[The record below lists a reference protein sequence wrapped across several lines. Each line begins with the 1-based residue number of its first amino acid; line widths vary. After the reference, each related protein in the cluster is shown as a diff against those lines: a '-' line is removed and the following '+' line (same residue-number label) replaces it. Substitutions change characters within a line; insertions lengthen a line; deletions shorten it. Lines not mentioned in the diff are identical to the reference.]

1 MTDPETTAGRDGER
15 QELVFI
21 ACPAV
26 LGELAEG
33 AAAGADVREL
43 EAQLHVKPDR
53 LKEAL
58 RAAVAEADQP
68 GVTIVL
74 GYGLCSNSVLGLKTE
89 HATLVVPRVDD
100 CIAML
105 LGSNEAFSME
115 AEKERGSYYLAKA
128 YMDECANLVTEH
140 EAMVQKY
147 GSERA
152 VSMMKLV
159 LKHYKRVVLVDT
171 GRYDI
176 EPLRE
181 RVREVAELYGLA
193 IEEAPGTTRI
203 VDGLVADEW
212 GDDFVVAPPG
222 HELTLRDFR
231 PELFKSEAG
240 ARRRGA
246 GRTRPPRPSRRERPL
261 HRRLPRLRQDDDPA
275 GGRARPLR
283 GRLPASPSSRTR
295 SARSAST
302 AATCASR
309 ASPCRSSSAAAS
321 AARSRSAS
329 WTRCSRSGTPTI
341 RTGSSSSRQA
351 SRPPATSSGSWSTTS
366 PSSTPCAC

>member
-1 MTDPETTAGRDGER
+1 MSDTDGRPAR
-15 QELVFI
+15 LRLI

-26 LGELAEG
+26 LGELAEEG
-33 AAAGADVREL
+33 AGDADVREL
-43 EAQLHVKPDR
+43 EAQLHVKPDK

-58 RAAVAEADQP
+58 RAAVAEADEP

-128 YMDECANLVTEH
+128 YLDECANLVSEH
-140 EAMVQKY
+140 EAMVEKY
-147 GSERA
+147 GEERA
-152 VSMMKLV
+152 VRMMKLM

-171 GRYDI
+171 GRYDL

-181 RVREVAELYGLA
+181 RVREVAELYDLA
-193 IEEAPGTTRI
+193 VDEVPGTTRI
-203 VDGLVADEW
+203 VDGLVAEEW

-231 PELFKSEAG
+231 PELFA
-240 ARRRGA
+240 
-246 GRTRPPRPSRRERPL
+246 
-261 HRRLPRLRQDDDPA
+261 D
-275 GGRARPLR
+275 
-283 GRLPASPSSRTR
+283 
-295 SARSAST
+295 
-302 AATCASR
+302 
-309 ASPCRSSSAAAS
+309 AAAPS
-321 AARSRSAS
+321 TVALAPPPD
-329 WTRCSRSGTPTI
+329 TPD
-341 RTGSSSSRQA
+341 GDS
-351 SRPPATSSGSWSTTS
+351 PA
-366 PSSTPCAC
+366 